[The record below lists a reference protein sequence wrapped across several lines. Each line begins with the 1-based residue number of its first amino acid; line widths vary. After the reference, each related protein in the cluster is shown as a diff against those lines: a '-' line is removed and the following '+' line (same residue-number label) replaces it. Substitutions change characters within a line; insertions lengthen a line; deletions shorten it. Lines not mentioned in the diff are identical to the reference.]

1 MRDSLLQSK
10 WNCSNPFFWFPV
22 GSQEP
27 VVILLLNLKNNI
39 NSNKALQIPSCKN
52 TTGALNTELFQCF
65 TAHSSRDF
73 FFKEFVFLLIFL
85 SNSKEAVYE
94 ISPKSEIKLPLVICT
109 ALVFLVTTPST
120 ISKVW
125 HKTNLQLLL

>member
-1 MRDSLLQSK
+1 MQKYNRCPEHRIISV
-10 WNCSNPFFWFPV
+10 F
-22 GSQEP
+22 
-27 VVILLLNLKNNI
+27 
-39 NSNKALQIPSCKN
+39 
-52 TTGALNTELFQCF
+52 
-65 TAHSSRDF
+65 HSTFIQRFF

-120 ISKVW
+120 ISKV
-125 HKTNLQLLL
+125 